1 MLCTVALLY
10 TRRRTLTKSQKNRAG
25 KGQAETGQ
33 PGSGAPGQGNAG
45 HREAREAKPL
55 VGGVL
60 HDDRGNAVWHWA
72 SDTARNAAVST
83 SALLRRLNVSSLS
96 LDETQDEERRQAAA
110 WAAYTA
116 AAAAAAGKSAAPGKA
131 APTGK
136 SAPTGKTGAPGKTAA
151 SGTGAVPG
159 KPRVRTSWWRR
170 LFQRR

>member
-1 MLCTVALLY
+1 
-10 TRRRTLTKSQKNRAG
+10 LTKSHKNRAG

-33 PGSGAPGQGNAG
+33 QQGSGAPGQGNAG
-45 HREAREAKPL
+45 NREAREAKPL

-96 LDETQDEERRQAAA
+96 LEETQDEERRQAAA
-110 WAAYTA
+110 WAAYS
-116 AAAAAAGKSAAPGKA
+116 AAAAAGKSAVPGKSA
-131 APTGK
+131 LTGK
-136 SAPTGKTGAPGKTAA
+136 SAPAGKTGAPGKTAA